1 MALPPVAPGLQNQQ
15 FGKAENIRSM
25 PPATTMP
32 AQPMPMPPRQPRPSL
47 IVGGPAYF
55 TPEGYQAPV
64 QPEQAF
70 MPTDT
75 RPDPIGEN
83 FRRQYPD
90 RPMPPPPMPIPQ
102 PQPEPPFD
110 PGPITG
116 RPAYPSPTPT
126 PTPAPQP
133 EYDPYAQSDLGKR
146 ALGGEY
152 INSKTFH
159 WFDPTTGKSGSTTE
173 GWSRV
178 PDAVKGYT
186 YLDAESAS
194 DAKQKFMTFEDR
206 GSAPEL
212 IPTPITTPAP
222 TPITETPV
230 ASPVL
235 PAPAPI
241 RPDMDEFK
249 LDPNEVPY
257 GPGHPVFDA
266 MAKVKM
272 GNTEE
277 TTVDPVTAAVQAPKE
292 LTLPSGK
299 TIDLAQ
305 IQASLAGLNIPNIQ
319 MPEPLKVPA
328 PAPTATGS
336 SMLGGSMLGMSADAL
351 RAEGGTPQPSTGG
364 GLFGKLGASG
374 ISTMDSPPRQI
385 ATPIPNASP
394 VAPQLAPTPPV
405 AVTPPA
411 PVQKR
416 APLPFDLEPQ
426 IRDETAQVERP
437 LQERAPIAPISE
449 PRMPDPLTPTSGP
462 TLAPASPVA
471 PQLAPQLGP
480 PSVAPSP
487 LPAPDLPNRR
497 QTPKTRLPI
506 TAPGLPIPSPGV
518 EPTAPALAP
527 IADPIQAPVVS
538 PPTGY
543 DDGNN
548 ALTGDFNPYERVTG
562 ATNPVYTPPPAP
574 VAPPQIE
581 QIEQIKQVIPQL
593 PVEQLQEVIPQLPPE
608 VIQEVIPQLPPE
620 VIQQVLPQLPPE
632 VIENLTMFTPQVSF
646 PSPMMPRQ
654 TPNFNTRRMNPRL
667 PTR

>member
-116 RPAYPSPTPT
+116 GPAYPSPTPT

-222 TPITETPV
+222 TPITETP
-230 ASPVL
+230 
-235 PAPAPI
+235 API
-241 RPDMDEFK
+241 RPGDATQTNPDGT
-249 LDPNEVPY
+249 PY
-257 GPGHPVFDA
+257 ATTGQ
-266 MAKVKM
+266 
-272 GNTEE
+272 EQQE
-277 TTVDPVTAAVQAPKE
+277 TLKRIIREQGLTPTVQEPIAAPKE

-328 PAPTATGS
+328 PAPV
-336 SMLGGSMLGMSADAL
+336 
-351 RAEGGTPQPSTGG
+351 
-364 GLFGKLGASG
+364 
-374 ISTMDSPPRQI
+374 
-385 ATPIPNASP
+385 ATPP
-394 VAPQLAPTPPV
+394 
-405 AVTPPA
+405 AVTPTLETPA
-411 PVQKR
+411 PVQSR
-416 APLPFDLEPQ
+416 APIPFDLEPQ
-426 IRDETAQVERP
+426 VRDETAQVERP

>member
-116 RPAYPSPTPT
+116 GPAYPSPRPT

-186 YLDAESAS
+186 YLDAGSAA

-241 RPDMDEFK
+241 APPIATTPAVFANTPFTDNEFIS
-249 LDPNEVPY
+249 
-257 GPGHPVFDA
+257 PVA
-266 MAKVKM
+266 
-272 GNTEE
+272 TP
-277 TTVDPVTAAVQAPKE
+277 TVQEPIAAPKE

-328 PAPTATGS
+328 PAPA
-336 SMLGGSMLGMSADAL
+336 
-351 RAEGGTPQPSTGG
+351 
-364 GLFGKLGASG
+364 
-374 ISTMDSPPRQI
+374 
-385 ATPIPNASP
+385 P
-394 VAPQLAPTPPV
+394 VAAAPVETPTVETLAI
-405 AVTPPA
+405 TPPA
-411 PVQKR
+411 PVQSR
-416 APLPFDLEPQ
+416 APIPFDLEPQ
-426 IRDETAQVERP
+426 VRDEIAQVERP
-437 LQERAPIAPISE
+437 LQERAPIASVPE
-449 PRMPDPLTPTSGP
+449 PRMPAPLTPT
-462 TLAPASPVA
+462 A
-471 PQLAPQLGP
+471 
-480 PSVAPSP
+480 
-487 LPAPDLPNRR
+487 
-497 QTPKTRLPI
+497 
-506 TAPGLPIPSPGV
+506 GV
-518 EPTAPALAP
+518 EPTSPALAP

-581 QIEQIKQVIPQL
+581 QIKQVIPQL

-608 VIQEVIPQLPPE
+608 VIQEVLPQLPPE

-654 TPNFNTRRMNPRL
+654 TPNFNRRGRRPRSI
-667 PTR
+667 R

>member
-1 MALPPVAPGLQNQQ
+1 MASPVAPGLQNQQ
-15 FGKAENIRSM
+15 FGEAENIRSM

-32 AQPMPMPPRQPRPSL
+32 APPMPMPPRQPRPSL

-90 RPMPPPPMPIPQ
+90 RPMPPPPMPTPQ

-116 RPAYPSPTPT
+116 GPVYPDPITT

-159 WFDPTTGKSGSTTE
+159 WFDPKTGKSGSTTE

-186 YLDAESAS
+186 YLDAESAA

-206 GSAPEL
+206 GSTPGL

-222 TPITETPV
+222 TPITETPITET
-230 ASPVL
+230 PVETVGAGFDPTQGGTL
-235 PAPAPI
+235 PG
-241 RPDMDEFK
+241 MDEMIY
-249 LDPNEVPY
+249 LDY
-257 GPGHPVFDA
+257 
-266 MAKVKM
+266 M
-272 GNTEE
+272 GTDEGGDYRQSGGKKTYLPKDPFGLKQPSPDVE
-277 TTVDPVTAAVQAPKE
+277 TPIPSPIAPPPAPKE

-305 IQASLAGLNIPNIQ
+305 IQASLAGLNIPNMQ
-319 MPEPLKVPA
+319 MPSPLKVPA
-328 PAPTATGS
+328 PAATDS

-364 GLFGKLGASG
+364 GFFRNL
-374 ISTMDSPPRQI
+374 I
-385 ATPIPNASP
+385 AQAQGETSP
-394 VAPQLAPTPPV
+394 VAT
-405 AVTPPA
+405 TPA
-411 PVQKR
+411 PVERR

-449 PRMPDPLTPTSGP
+449 PRMPDPLT
-462 TLAPASPVA
+462 
-471 PQLAPQLGP
+471 
-480 PSVAPSP
+480 SVA
-487 LPAPDLPNRR
+487 
-497 QTPKTRLPI
+497 
-506 TAPGLPIPSPGV
+506 
-518 EPTAPALAP
+518 
-527 IADPIQAPVVS
+527 APVGMGGS
-538 PPTGY
+538 N
-543 DDGNN
+543 GNN

-593 PVEQLQEVIPQLPPE
+593 PPEQLQQVIPQLPPEILPAVLPQLPPE
-608 VIQEVIPQLPPE
+608 VIQQVIPQLPPE
-620 VIQQVLPQLPPE
+620 VIQQILPQLPVE
-632 VIENLTMFTPQVSF
+632 VMEQLTMPTPQVSM
-646 PSPMMPRQ
+646 PSPMMPMQR
-654 TPNFNTRRMNPRL
+654 PNLNTRRMNPRL